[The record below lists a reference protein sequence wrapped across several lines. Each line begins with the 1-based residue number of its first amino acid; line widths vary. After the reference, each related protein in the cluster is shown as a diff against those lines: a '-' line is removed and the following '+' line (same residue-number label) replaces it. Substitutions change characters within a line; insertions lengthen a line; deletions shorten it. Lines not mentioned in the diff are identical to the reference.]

1 MESLLNQKQFRNGDS
16 TRSLPSLQSSEH
28 SSIFREVMTSFKELF
43 LIKNSQFLCPNTQ
56 LMRTYDT
63 RAFYIPDPAPDRRSV
78 STTSADEEE
87 DDEETSHTAETRWRV

>member
-1 MESLLNQKQFRNGDS
+1 
-16 TRSLPSLQSSEH
+16 
-28 SSIFREVMTSFKELF
+28 MTSFKELF